1 MPRMINPLTKD
12 ELGKKIKELRI
23 QKGVSQSKLGEAL
36 GKSHAAVSDI
46 ENGKTELNASDL
58 PVIANFFGV
67 PLSDFLPEQKEVLS
81 FPFFTQNRDSKDI
94 TPEQK
99 KEADQASEKFLEH
112 VRKLA
117 QEEAK

>member
-1 MPRMINPLTKD
+1 MINPLTKE
-12 ELGKKIKELRI
+12 ELGKKIKDLRV

-46 ENGKTELNASDL
+46 ENGKTELNASEL
-58 PVIANFFGV
+58 PVIADFFGV
-67 PLSDFLPEQKEVLS
+67 LLSNFLPEQKELPS
-81 FPFFTQNRDSKDI
+81 FSSFIQTRDSKNI

-99 KEADQASEKFLEH
+99 KEADQAAEKFLEH

-117 QEEAK
+117 QEKAK